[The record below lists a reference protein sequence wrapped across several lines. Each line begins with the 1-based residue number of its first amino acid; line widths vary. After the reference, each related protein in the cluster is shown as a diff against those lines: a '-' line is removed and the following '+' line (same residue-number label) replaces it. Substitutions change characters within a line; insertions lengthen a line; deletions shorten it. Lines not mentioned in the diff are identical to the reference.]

1 MSCCNKKETKNI
13 PPRERKMGPYEK
25 VNAYTQPFSRE
36 QILTL
41 ILFSVQ
47 LAGHSAL
54 LIPIISKVS
63 HSILW
68 TMLGFHFVL
77 LLAVAHDYIYLTT
90 KDPVDRM
97 VLG

>member
-1 MSCCNKKETKNI
+1 M
-13 PPRERKMGPYEK
+13 
-25 VNAYTQPFSRE
+25 NAYTQPFSKE

-54 LIPIISKVS
+54 IIPAIFRVG
-63 HSILW
+63 HTILW

-77 LLAVAHDYIYLTT
+77 LIAVEEFVI
-90 KDPVDRM
+90 
-97 VLG
+97 